1 MAEYIIHGGRK
12 LQGEFTVHGA
22 KNAVLPIMA
31 ASILTGDESVIS
43 GYPDISDVDSMKEIL
58 TDLGCGVRCAG
69 GMMIVD
75 SRGMTCCE
83 IPDDLMKRMR
93 SSVFLI
99 GALLA
104 RCGMAVISQPGGCS
118 IGKRP
123 IDLHIKALK
132 QMGVRVEER
141 DGQIVFAAEKLH
153 GTDIYLEYPS
163 VGATENIML
172 AAMGASGDTVIHNSA
187 REPEIVDLQN
197 YLNSCGADIKGAGSS
212 RITVRGKL
220 PLHGTCYRVMGDR
233 IESGTFLMA
242 AAGTGGELLVKGA
255 DPRYI
260 KCCIRLLRFA
270 GCTVKKEDGGIWIK
284 GPQKLYGT
292 GKIRTAPYPGFPTD
306 LQPQFTALMTRAE
319 GVTAIEETVFE
330 NRFGFT
336 GELVKMGADIEISG
350 RFAIIKGNDFL
361 YGKRVSAPDLR
372 GGAALVL
379 AGLMGSGR
387 TVVENIEH
395 IERGYSGLHREL
407 RLLGADIDRCI

>member
-31 ASILTGDESVIS
+31 ASILTCDESVIS
-43 GYPDISDVDSMKEIL
+43 GYPEISDVASMKEIL
-58 TDLGCGVRCAG
+58 ADLGCRVKCAG

-83 IPDDLMKRMR
+83 IQDDLMKRMR

-123 IDLHIKALK
+123 IDLHIKALA
-132 QMGVRVEER
+132 QMGVRIEER

-153 GTDIYLEYPS
+153 GADISLDYPS

-172 AAMGASGDTVIHNSA
+172 AAMGAAGDTVIHNGA
-187 REPEIVDLQN
+187 KEPEIIDLQN
-197 YLNSCGADIKGAGSS
+197 YLNSCGASIRGAGTS
-212 RITVRGKL
+212 RIVIRGKR

-233 IESGTFLMA
+233 IEAGTFLMA
-242 AAGTGGELLVKGA
+242 AAGTGGELLLKGA

-270 GCTVKKEDGGIWIK
+270 GCTVKKIDEGIWLRA
-284 GPQKLYGT
+284 PEKLYGAGT
-292 GKIRTAPYPGFPTD
+292 VKTAPYPGFPTD
-306 LQPQFTALMTRAE
+306 LQPQFAALMTRAE
-319 GVTAIEETVFE
+319 GTTTIEETVFE
-330 NRFGFT
+330 NRFGFMK
-336 GELVKMGADIEISG
+336 ELVKMGADIEISG

-387 TVVENIEH
+387 TVVEKIEH

-407 RLLGADIDRCI
+407 RMLGADIDRCV